1 LRRGG
6 KKRDTHAERSPI
18 SHTAR
23 FHTEKRPG
31 GDSGNNSGSS
41 GDSDDDDDDG
51 SGRAMVIAVTGE
63 KLTTMRLRHI
73 SHGDSVLRR
82 FFSRRIV
89 DKEGITPILSHEQRI
104 MFACKFRYKFNYVS
118 LNLMADDLYTR
129 KQKTIIY

>member
-1 LRRGG
+1 MRSGIEERREEE
-6 KKRDTHAERSPI
+6 RDTHAERSPI

-82 FFSRRIV
+82 FFFKENRR
-89 DKEGITPILSHEQRI
+89 QRRDN
-104 MFACKFRYKFNYVS
+104 ADS
-118 LNLMADDLYTR
+118 LG
-129 KQKTIIY
+129 